1 MPLLSLALKPDIR
14 VQLVKIAE
22 AHHIS
27 YLAIFGSFARGTAV
41 STSDID
47 IAVRFAQPI
56 DLLEFVGIQL
66 EMEELLGRPVDL
78 IPVDDAYP
86 FVRESMARD
95 LTVLY
100 EAPSHVDQQ

>member
-1 MPLLSLALKPDIR
+1 MSLLSLKLKTDIR
-14 VQLVKIAE
+14 AQLVEIAE
-22 AHHIS
+22 THHIS

-47 IAVRFAQPI
+47 IAVRFAKPI

-66 EMEELLGRPVDL
+66 ELEKLLGRPVDL

-86 FVRESMARD
+86 FVRESMAQD

-100 EAPSHVDQQ
+100 EAPNHVDQ